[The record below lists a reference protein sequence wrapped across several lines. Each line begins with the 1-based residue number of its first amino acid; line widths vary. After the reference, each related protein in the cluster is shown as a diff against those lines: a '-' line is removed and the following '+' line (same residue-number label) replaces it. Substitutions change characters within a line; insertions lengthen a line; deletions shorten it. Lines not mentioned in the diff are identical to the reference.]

1 MKRTSILLG
10 LAGGLALLFAI
21 VGYLIGLDL
30 AFARMANA
38 GVKDVILTSPGEP
51 AGVQLMTALQFAWPA
66 IAAGIAVA
74 LDRWRSGSDPS
85 WRAGVLYFLIPA
97 LLVGGYTALQLTWMS
112 SVMGQS
118 AGGVTP
124 MFSLREFGPTA
135 RDAQLLGFVSLVM
148 WLYVWVRKS

>member
-1 MKRTSILLG
+1 MKRTSILLA

-30 AFARMANA
+30 AFARMASA

-51 AGVQLMTALQFAWPA
+51 AGVQRMTALQLAWPA
-66 IAAGIAVA
+66 VAAGIAVA
-74 LDRWRSGSDPS
+74 LDRWRSGTDPS
-85 WRAGVLYFLIPA
+85 WRAGALYFLIPA

-112 SVMGQS
+112 SVMGQGS
-118 AGGVTP
+118 GVTP